1 MQPRCRQVPPTLS
14 FSISATDLPSS
25 AARAA
30 RGVAAAAAAEDRVG
44 GRAYRDGEVHL
55 TRFAQTRTGV
65 EAFVEPRTAV
75 TDTTIVLVAASG
87 EWTRRP
93 VPGPQAAHQLAH
105 RLGIPAYDAGVVGY
119 PQRMRDWN
127 SRLAAEAKAR
137 REP

>member
-1 MQPRCRQVPPTLS
+1 MTVFRRR
-14 FSISATDLPSS
+14 D
-25 AARAA
+25 ARA
-30 RGVAAAAAAEDRVG
+30 GGGRVD
-44 GRAYRDGEVHL
+44 GRAYRDGEAHL
-55 TRFAQTRTGV
+55 TRFAGTRSGV

-75 TDTTIVLVAASG
+75 TDTTVVLVAASG

-105 RLGIPAYDAGVVGY
+105 RLGIPAYDAAVVGY

-127 SRLAAEAKAR
+127 TRLAEQARAR

>member
-1 MQPRCRQVPPTLS
+1 VALFPRPGR
-14 FSISATDLPSS
+14 
-25 AARAA
+25 RAGG
-30 RGVAAAAAAEDRVG
+30 GVAHGRDLREDE
-44 GRAYRDGEVHL
+44 AHL
-55 TRFAQTRTGV
+55 TRFARSRVGV

-75 TDTTIVLVAASG
+75 TETTVVLVAADG
-87 EWTRRP
+87 EWTRRR

-127 SRLAAEAKAR
+127 ARLAAQTRAK